1 MEHQSI
7 VQILLQTQNH
17 YVLGFQS
24 AVDPVNQCLQDIIR
38 LTVKTSN
45 LSSFCTE
52 LNVSVTSVPNEIQR
66 ETMFF
71 SFFLINFRDNIIQ

>member
-17 YVLGFQS
+17 YVLCFQS
-24 AVDPVNQCLQDIIR
+24 AVDPANQCLQDNIR

-45 LSSFCTE
+45 LSSFRTE
-52 LNVSVTSVPNEIQR
+52 PNVSATSVPNEIQR

-71 SFFLINFRDNIIQ
+71 HFFSLILEIM